1 MTSVEER
8 MKILKMI
15 EDGKI
20 SAEEGAK
27 LLSALRDARRGSG
40 FPTPP
45 RPPGVPGASGPAR
58 WLRIR
63 VTDMASGRS
72 KASVQIPL
80 ALLDA
85 GLKIGAHFAPEV
97 EGVDM
102 SNVME
107 AVRSGVTGKIIDVT
121 DDQQGEH
128 VEIYVE

>member
-1 MTSVEER
+1 MASVEER

-15 EDGKI
+15 EEGKL
-20 SAEEGAK
+20 SAEEGTK
-27 LLSALRDARRGSG
+27 LLVALGTKKPASPRG
-40 FPTPP
+40 
-45 RPPGVPGASGPAR
+45 PGMPGAAK

-63 VTDMASGRS
+63 VTDTRSGRS

-80 ALLDA
+80 ALVDA

-107 AVRSGVTGKIIDVT
+107 AMRSGMTGKIIDVT
-121 DDQQGEH
+121 DDEDGEH
-128 VEIYVE
+128 VEIYIE

>member
-1 MTSVEER
+1 MANSEER

-15 EDGKI
+15 EEGKI
-20 SAEEGAK
+20 SADDGSK
-27 LLSALRDARRGSG
+27 LLAALSDSRRGI
-40 FPTPP
+40 PTPP
-45 RPPGVPGASGPAR
+45 RPPGMGGSAR

-63 VTDMASGRS
+63 VTDTRTGRS

-80 ALLDA
+80 ALVDA
-85 GLKIGAHFAPEV
+85 GMKIGAHFAPEV

-107 AVRSGVTGKIIDVT
+107 ALRMGVTGKIIDVT
-121 DDQQGEH
+121 DDEDGEH